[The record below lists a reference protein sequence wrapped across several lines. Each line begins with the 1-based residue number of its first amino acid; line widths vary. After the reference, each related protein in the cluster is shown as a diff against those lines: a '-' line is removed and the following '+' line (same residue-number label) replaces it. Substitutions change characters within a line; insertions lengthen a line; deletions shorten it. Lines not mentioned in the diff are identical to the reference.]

1 MGRVV
6 IGWTLVII
14 ALLGCG
20 GAGPGGGEATPSGPV
35 NDTFTVKS
43 GEPAA
48 PQVLRGGRYRIEW
61 VATNCPEISIKVTQQ
76 DGSFVWEKKSTNP
89 KFNAL
94 MSSAPAGTYLFEQQN
109 ADCAEWS
116 MTINRVGN

>member
-1 MGRVV
+1 LSRVV
-6 IGWTLVII
+6 IGWTVII
-14 ALLGCG
+14 VALLACG
-20 GAGPGGGEATPSGPV
+20 GAPGGEATPSEPV
-35 NDTFTVKS
+35 NHTFTVKS

-48 PQVLRGGRYRIEW
+48 PVALSGGRYRVEW
-61 VATNCPEISIKVTQQ
+61 AATNCPEISIKVTQQ

-94 MSSAPAGTYLFEQQN
+94 MSSAPAGTYLFEQLN

-116 MTINRVGN
+116 LTINRISN